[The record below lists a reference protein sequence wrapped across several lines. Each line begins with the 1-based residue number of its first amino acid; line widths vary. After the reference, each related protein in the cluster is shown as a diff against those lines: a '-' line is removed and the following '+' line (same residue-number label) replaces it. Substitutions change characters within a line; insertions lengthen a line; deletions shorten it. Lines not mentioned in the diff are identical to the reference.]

1 MSHVYEYILCR
12 DMACIENL
20 ALYTNPKCLQL
31 QSNRISKVMRNT
43 MPVIAVSQSSTHLLC
58 YDCNTGRIDLPKY
71 ACTRACGPKAHT
83 YVHHQADHKCLCYS
97 CYVKL

>member
-1 MSHVYEYILCR
+1 MTRVYEYILCR

-20 ALYTNPKCLQL
+20 ALYTNSKCLQL

-71 ACTRACGPKAHT
+71 ACTRAPSGPYMCT
-83 YVHHQADHKCLCYS
+83 LSGRSQVPVLYVA
-97 CYVKL
+97 VI